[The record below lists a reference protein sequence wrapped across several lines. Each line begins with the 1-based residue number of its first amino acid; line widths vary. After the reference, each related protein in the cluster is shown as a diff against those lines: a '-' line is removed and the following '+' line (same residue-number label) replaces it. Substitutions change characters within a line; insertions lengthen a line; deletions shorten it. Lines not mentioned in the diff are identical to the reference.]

1 MRITKEFIKRNI
13 AGDTILVPI
22 GDTAQNFNGMITLT
36 DSAEFIWD
44 NLEKTDNMDEM
55 VQRILAEFN
64 VDEATARRDV
74 AGFIGELLRHGIAEC
89 TKRDKSW

>member
-1 MRITKEFIKRNI
+1 MQVYRKTNGDYEGFIIMRITKEFIKRNI

-55 VQRILAEFN
+55 VQRGGVHWRTAE
-64 VDEATARRDV
+64 TRDCRMY
-74 AGFIGELLRHGIAEC
+74 E
-89 TKRDKSW
+89 KR